1 MGWSSWNTL
10 RCDISEE
17 SIREVA
23 AAIVQTGLRDA
34 GYRYINLDDCW
45 QSSRGGDGHIV
56 PSDRFP
62 GGIKRLADHL
72 HSLGL
77 KLGLYS
83 DTGNVTC
90 EGRPGSYG
98 YEREDANDYAAW
110 GVDLLKYD
118 YCGMDNATRPTREYY
133 ERMHRALNATGRP
146 MVFSICSWGVGS
158 PHLWG
163 ARFGHSWRTATDL
176 FAVWDAAHARDL
188 RLPPLFGN
196 VLDAVDRQASLASF
210 AGPGGYND
218 LDMLLVGVPAMTP
231 YGNVAS
237 AALCP
242 RHLNPKWCKPG
253 QAVTREMW
261 GAVGGLTQTEQRAHF
276 SLWCVL
282 ASPLILGHDPR
293 QMRAATLR
301 ILTAPELIAINQDP
315 LGRQAHLTWS
325 DERGAQIWR
334 KDLSDGSHALL
345 VFNRGAAPR
354 DITTRWERDF
364 PDESRQWARQVAREP
379 RCFDEHEPKH
389 CAYEVGF
396 IPCRAMRTPHPDVL
410 TSVAPPRA
418 QARTTRRCEE
428 ERDFMLQCM
437 RACKACPPAAWE
449 RGRQAT
455 ARVRDAWERETL
467 GDFKA
472 LYTAR
477 HVEPHEARVL
487 VVRFGVSTKSPAKRG
502 GGGEGGQRRS
512 NSRKNQFWGR
522 RSR

>member
-1 MGWSSWNTL
+1 MASSLLGAATSGLLNGVGLRPTMGWSSWNTL

-17 SIREVA
+17 NIREVA

-45 QSSRGGDGHIV
+45 QSSRGPDGHIV
-56 PSDRFP
+56 PSARFP
-62 GGIKRLADHL
+62 SGIKRLADHL

-77 KLGLYS
+77 KLGVYS

-98 YEREDANDYAAW
+98 YEREDAQDYAAW

-118 YCGMDNATRPTREYY
+118 YCGMENATRPTREYY

-163 ARFGHSWRTATDL
+163 ARLGHSWRTATDL

-196 VLDAVDRQASLASF
+196 VLDAVDRQASLAQH
-210 AGPGGYND
+210 AEPGGYND

-231 YGNVAS
+231 YGKVAS
-237 AALCP
+237 ADRCP

-334 KDLSDGSHALL
+334 KDLADGSHALL

-364 PDESRQWARQVAREP
+364 PTEARRWARQVAREP

-389 CAYEVGF
+389 CAYEVSSKPSHATCTPILSVPTPVTSRPVLRLGRRGAARKSATS
-396 IPCRAMRTPHPDVL
+396 CCSACDRARRARPQRGNAVSRRPQACATPGSARRSA
-410 TSVAPPRA
+410 TSR
-418 QARTTRRCEE
+418 RCTRRATSS
-428 ERDFMLQCM
+428 RTR
-437 RACKACPPAAWE
+437 RASSWCA
-449 RGRQAT
+449 
-455 ARVRDAWERETL
+455 L
-467 GDFKA
+467 G
-472 LYTAR
+472 
-477 HVEPHEARVL
+477 
-487 VVRFGVSTKSPAKRG
+487 S
-502 GGGEGGQRRS
+502 
-512 NSRKNQFWGR
+512 
-522 RSR
+522 